1 MFTFLLESV
10 CFDSINRIEIVFM
23 KKKTAGQTT
32 RSRGKNVICL
42 NGKFLTIPTVR
53 KALNSFCSKTRNI
66 SEIII
71 CDKLLPGQRTI
82 KSLLKILLKNGKKN
96 NWKLKYLDFD
106 IKRHDF
112 LEIDQ
117 LMQLQQQIC
126 CIRGSCTYAAQ
137 ITSKTSC

>member
-1 MFTFLLESV
+1 MIMFTFLLEAV
-10 CFDSINRIEIVFM
+10 CFDSINRIEIVLM

-66 SEIII
+66 SEIIV
-71 CDKLLPGQRTI
+71 CDKFPLSRLLRHPEGGII

-96 NWKLKYLDFD
+96 NWNHTWLEFD
-106 IKRHDF
+106 NLQMF
-112 LEIDQ
+112 PEIDQ
-117 LMQLQQQIC
+117 LIELNL
-126 CIRGSCTYAAQ
+126 
-137 ITSKTSC
+137 